1 MLDKNQ
7 QRVVEHTEGPL
18 LVIAGPGSGKTKT
31 LVERSVY
38 LISEKKVNPSQI
50 LLSTFTEKA
59 ARELRMRIQ
68 KALQKKNFSVSIEE
82 MYLGTM
88 HSIWLRILE
97 EYIEYSH
104 YENGIEILDEEEEKF
119 FLYSQ
124 LRQFKNLNFYG
135 EFFEREHSY
144 GDWTQSRL
152 LQTIFSKIQEEAVD
166 ISSIR
171 SYQEEI
177 QFLKEAY
184 LLYRR
189 FKWSFIIL
197 C

>member
-68 KALQKKNFSVSIEE
+68 KALQKKNLSVSIEE

-88 HSIWLRILE
+88 HSIGFEYWKNIL
-97 EYIEYSH
+97 S
-104 YENGIEILDEEEEKF
+104 ILTMKME
-119 FLYSQ
+119 
-124 LRQFKNLNFYG
+124 
-135 EFFEREHSY
+135 
-144 GDWTQSRL
+144 
-152 LQTIFSKIQEEAVD
+152 
-166 ISSIR
+166 
-171 SYQEEI
+171 
-177 QFLKEAY
+177 
-184 LLYRR
+184 
-189 FKWSFIIL
+189 
-197 C
+197 